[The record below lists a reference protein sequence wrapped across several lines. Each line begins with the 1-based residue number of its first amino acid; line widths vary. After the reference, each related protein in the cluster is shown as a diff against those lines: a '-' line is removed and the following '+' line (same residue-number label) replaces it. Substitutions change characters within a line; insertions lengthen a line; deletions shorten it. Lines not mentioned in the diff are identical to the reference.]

1 MHLEICKLRALR
13 PSFLQFRGTI
23 RTLAKPFELSP
34 FYRMAVRVRNLSRS
48 REHSSSLGRGG
59 RGIGC
64 GVPIKDLDFLR
75 GSRGTWDSRRC
86 RRRGR
91 AGGSTRWRWPVQ
103 RSRWKR
109 ARDWAAALRHQ
120 HGYRVDDSMHLL
132 VRSALSLQLSGH
144 CRGLWG
150 RQAQQWVEPG
160 WEARLQ
166 ADQRFQSHHLRSR
179 ELGLQTP

>member
-64 GVPIKDLDFLR
+64 GVPIKDLDFAQGCGHGQNFHVREVPSCGWPL
-75 GSRGTWDSRRC
+75 GSLHVF
-86 RRRGR
+86 
-91 AGGSTRWRWPVQ
+91 STPIWLYIYMYIYIVIY
-103 RSRWKR
+103 S
-109 ARDWAAALRHQ
+109 
-120 HGYRVDDSMHLL
+120 LL
-132 VRSALSLQLSGH
+132 
-144 CRGLWG
+144 
-150 RQAQQWVEPG
+150 
-160 WEARLQ
+160 
-166 ADQRFQSHHLRSR
+166 
-179 ELGLQTP
+179 